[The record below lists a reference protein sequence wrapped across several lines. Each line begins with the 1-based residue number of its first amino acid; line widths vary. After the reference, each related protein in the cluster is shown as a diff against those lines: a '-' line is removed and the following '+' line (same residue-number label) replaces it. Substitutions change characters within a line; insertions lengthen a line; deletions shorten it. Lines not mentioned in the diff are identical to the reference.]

1 MDGRGVTVLSFDCFA
16 RPLFINQKNFKIM
29 AKKKLSPL
37 ELKLKKMVV
46 LALAKFATKAEASA
60 DFASVATCGAAVDEL
75 I

>member
-1 MDGRGVTVLSFDCFA
+1 
-16 RPLFINQKNFKIM
+16 M

-60 DFASVATCGAAVDEL
+60 DFASIATCGAAVDEL